1 MLIRPIAIIV
11 LALIGAMPA
20 LPSEDALPIDSGT
33 RRWNPH

>member
-11 LALIGAMPA
+11 LALIGAIPG
-20 LPSEDALPIDSGT
+20 LPGEDALPIDSST

>member
-20 LPSEDALPIDSGT
+20 LPGEDALPIDSGT